1 MPMQLSEESF
11 GIIGALQAFPLR
23 LAARRVE
30 SHGGRLHRNV
40 TRATTA
46 VVFGRTLLARQD
58 EAEIER
64 RVQAVP
70 AAAKVLSEN
79 GFLRLLGSLPPV
91 AAANM
96 TRQAVLDQS
105 GLAGPVFDMLAL
117 FDAFEHHAEPF
128 SFRDVILAKKYA
140 GLLATGAAWSA
151 VARSVHQ
158 IGPVGSLTALS
169 LHSAGTEK
177 IVSLDAHSFAELD
190 GQRLLALPEGE
201 DEAEDYFGLA
211 EAAEA
216 AGLLA
221 EAATLYAHCS
231 SIDPSDA
238 TAAFNLGNCLRALN
252 QSEEAAL
259 AYATALKRD
268 PGFVEAWFN
277 YGGLLRDMG
286 KLKSAR
292 QHLAR
297 AVELDP
303 SYADAV
309 YNLAAIAYDT
319 DDLAAARDYWRRY
332 LELDATSDWAKRARA
347 GIAVAD
353 QHFRKIG
360 GLNGDG
366 FSL

>member
-1 MPMQLSEESF
+1 MDLSGESF
-11 GIIGALQAFPLR
+11 GVVGALQAFPLR
-23 LAARRVE
+23 LAARRVA
-30 SHGGRLHRNV
+30 SHGGWLHRGV
-40 TRATTA
+40 TRATTT
-46 VVFGRTLLARQD
+46 VVFGRTLLARHD

-70 AAAKVLSEN
+70 AAAKTLSEN

-91 AAANM
+91 PPANI
-96 TRQAVLDQS
+96 TRHSILDQS
-105 GLAGPVFDMLAL
+105 GLTSPVFNMLAL
-117 FDAFEHHAEPF
+117 FDAFEHPAEPF

-140 GLLATGAAWSA
+140 GLLASGAAWSA
-151 VARSVHQ
+151 VARSIHQ
-158 IGPVGSLTALS
+158 IGPVGSLTALTLRS
-169 LHSAGTEK
+169 TGTEK
-177 IVSLDAHSFAELD
+177 IVTQDAHSLSELD

-211 EAAEA
+211 ETAEA

-231 SIDPSDA
+231 AIDPSDA

-252 QSEEAAL
+252 RADEAAL

-286 KLKSAR
+286 KLKPAR

-303 SYADAV
+303 GYADAV
-309 YNLAAIAYDT
+309 YNLAAIAYDG

-332 LELDATSDWAKRARA
+332 LELDATSDWARRARA

-353 QHFRKIG
+353 QHLRKSAG
-360 GLNGDG
+360 
-366 FSL
+366 

>member
-1 MPMQLSEESF
+1 MDLSGESF
-11 GIIGALQAFPLR
+11 GVIGALQAFPLR
-23 LAARRVE
+23 LAARRVA

-40 TRATTA
+40 TRATTC
-46 VVFGRTLLARQD
+46 VVFGRTLLARHD

-64 RVQAVP
+64 RVRAVP
-70 AAAKVLSEN
+70 AAARTLSEN

-91 AAANM
+91 PSANI
-96 TRQAVLDQS
+96 TRHSILDQS
-105 GLAGPVFDMLAL
+105 GLAGPIFDLLAL
-117 FDAFEHHAEPF
+117 FDAFEHPAEPF

-140 GLLATGAAWSA
+140 GLLASGAVWSA
-151 VARSVHQ
+151 VARSIHQ
-158 IGPVGSLTALS
+158 IGPVGSLTALT
-169 LHSAGTEK
+169 LHSSGAEK
-177 IVSLDAHSFAELD
+177 IVTQDAHSFSELD

-211 EAAEA
+211 ETAEA
-216 AGLLA
+216 GGLLA

-231 SIDPSDA
+231 AIDPSDA

-252 QSEEAAL
+252 QPDEAAL

-277 YGGLLRDMG
+277 YGGLLRDAG
-286 KLKSAR
+286 KLKPAR

-319 DDLAAARDYWRRY
+319 DDLAAARHYWRRY

-353 QHFRKIG
+353 QHLRKSAG
-360 GLNGDG
+360 
-366 FSL
+366 